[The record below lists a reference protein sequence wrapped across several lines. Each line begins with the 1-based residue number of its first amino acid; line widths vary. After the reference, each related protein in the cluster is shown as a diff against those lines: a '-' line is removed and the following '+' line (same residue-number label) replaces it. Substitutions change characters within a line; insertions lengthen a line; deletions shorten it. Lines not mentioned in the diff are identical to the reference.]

1 MPLLF
6 SNSRI
11 RLPQGQLFWRETGRS
26 TTTLVFLHGSGRDSS
41 QWIPLLERL
50 GEDYHCL
57 ALDLL
62 GFGDSERPKT
72 HYSIQLL
79 VESLASYL
87 DALRL
92 ERVYLVGHSLGG
104 WVAASYALQHPERV
118 GGLLL
123 FSPLGVEIKG
133 ESHNQTWERRLVN
146 PFPLMVWALRSLRPL
161 AKFFGWKDKIDRIL
175 IYRQQLLQCPTTC
188 DLLLRR
194 PNREIHAEFL
204 DSRLEFLQ
212 VPTAILQGKEGKPAN
227 LSRSQTY
234 AASIPEAKLRLI
246 PGADDDLPETK
257 CDRAILEIQQFL
269 LARGE

>member
-1 MPLLF
+1 MPALF

-11 RLPQGQLFWRETGRS
+11 RLPQGQLFWREIGRG
-26 TTTLVFLHGSGRDSS
+26 TTLVFLHGSGRDGS
-41 QWIPLLERL
+41 QWIPILERL

-104 WVAASYALQHPERV
+104 WVAASYALQYPERV
-118 GGLLL
+118 SGLIL
-123 FSPLGVEIKG
+123 FSPLGVAVPG
-133 ESHNQTWERRLVN
+133 ESQSQGWERQLVS
-146 PFPLMVWALRSLRPL
+146 PFPVLVWALRSLLPV
-161 AKFFGWKDKIDRIL
+161 AKLLGWKDKIEAL
-175 IYRQQLLQCPTTC
+175 LAHRQQLLQCPITC

-194 PNREIHAEFL
+194 RPAEIEAELL
-204 DSRLEFLQ
+204 DSRLEFLN
-212 VPTAILQGKEGKPAN
+212 VPSAIIQGKQGEAAN
-227 LSRSQTY
+227 LARSQTY
-234 AASIPEAKLRLI
+234 ATLTPEAKLRLI
-246 PGADDDLPETK
+246 PGGDRNLPESLP
-257 CDRAILEIQQFL
+257 DRAILEIQQFL